1 MAENR
6 KSYLNTEALEHPK
19 RHRLSCVLL
28 YPIQEASLKH
38 VSYSLN
44 SLKGG
49 SIVEYC
55 RVY

>member
-1 MAENR
+1 MAENWE
-6 KSYLNTEALEHPK
+6 SYLNTEALENPK
-19 RHRLSCVLL
+19 RYRLSCVLL

-38 VSYSLN
+38 VSH

-55 RVY
+55 RGY